1 MDSFSLLS
9 NSFKIKTEEGEGNE
23 KSTAKWCDVQITRG
37 AS

>member
-1 MDSFSLLS
+1 MDSFSFLS
-9 NSFKIKTEEGEGNE
+9 NSFKIKTEEGEENE